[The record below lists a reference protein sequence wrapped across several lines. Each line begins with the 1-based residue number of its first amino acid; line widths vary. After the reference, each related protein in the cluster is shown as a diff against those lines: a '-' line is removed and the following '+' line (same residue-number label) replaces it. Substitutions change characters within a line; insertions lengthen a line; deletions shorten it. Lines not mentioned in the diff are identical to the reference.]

1 MTLELQY
8 EKESINHIFKKI
20 KENIPEDVYTLP
32 SEWNEKN
39 RILTPEFTDKP
50 GIVSYNESPFW
61 REVVDCLAEGAE
73 TSEIGVMKGG
83 QIGATT
89 MILEAYIAYR
99 IAVAPCPMLY
109 TSADNEL
116 AEENMQSR
124 IDAMIKTT
132 NLGKKIKPGTVKK
145 GSRKTGDTKKQKE
158 FAGGFITAMGL
169 NNPGKLRQRG
179 FKVLLADEIDEY
191 SKNLKGQGSA
201 ISLLDARTQAFARD
215 SKKMKISTPT
225 NANNSNI
232 ETIFNLGTKEYYQV
246 PCPHCGEFQKLE
258 LGDGKNAGLRFER
271 DEEKIL
277 ISDSVYY
284 QCVNGCRIEEHEK
297 KKMLIKG
304 KWVATQKPRKKGLR
318 SFQLSTI
325 YSNFMTWE
333 DVIQKFLEAKDNKEK
348 LKVFTNTV
356 LGEPFLEIVK
366 PINISNVKSM
376 LREYA
381 PYTIPN
387 NIAEKDGNGKIA
399 VITCG
404 VDVNGN
410 YNEAGGWLA
419 VEIKGHCLGGQTY
432 SVAKGQVY
440 GNTEEGGSAWKAL
453 ERITQTPI
461 MSDCGEIE
469 YFVNLTAV
477 DVGFK
482 PDSGYYFQANVP
494 RVVCVAGD
502 NIRRKNS
509 RIHFKTMTA
518 KGERYT
524 LDTVYYKNFIA
535 NALNKRWKKTDF
547 EQPAN
552 FMNFPSER
560 KNGGFEGFD
569 FTDLAVIV
577 AGYGYDDEYFKCLKA
592 EIPVIEKEDE
602 KDEAGQI
609 VAWKKIHTRSPNHFW
624 DCMVYNYAALDIFI
638 NEITYK
644 YLKIKKADKN
654 MVFRVIIETLEKQ
667 KIHWH

>member
-1 MTLELQY
+1 MNDLQY
-8 EKESINHIFKKI
+8 ERDSLLHIFDKI
-20 KENIPEDVYTLP
+20 DSTIPEDIYVLP

-39 RILTPEFTDKP
+39 RILTSEFTDKP
-50 GIVSYNESPFW
+50 GLVSYDESPFW
-61 REVVDCLAEGAE
+61 REVVDCLAEGSE
-73 TSEIGVMKGG
+73 TSEVAAMKAG
-83 QIGATT
+83 QLGATT

-99 IAVAPCPMLY
+99 IAVAPCPILY

-132 NLGKKIKPGTVKK
+132 NLGTKIKPTTIKK

-201 ISLLDARTQAFARD
+201 ISLLDARTQAFSRD
-215 SKKMKISTPT
+215 SKKLKISTPT

-232 ETIFNLGTKEYYQV
+232 ETIFNQGTKEYYQV
-246 PCPHCGEFQKLE
+246 PCPHCGKMQKLE
-258 LGDGKNAGLRFER
+258 LGDGAGAGLHFER

-277 ISDSVYY
+277 IPGSVYY
-284 QCVNGCRIEEHEK
+284 QCENGCRIEEHEK
-297 KKMLIKG
+297 KKMLIAG
-304 KWVATQKPRKKGLR
+304 KWVATQRARKKSLR
-318 SFQLSTI
+318 SFQLSAI
-325 YSNFMTWE
+325 YSNFMTWQDIIE
-333 DVIQKFLEAKDNKEK
+333 KFLEAKDNKEK

-356 LGEPFLEIVK
+356 LGEPFREIVQT
-366 PINISNVKSM
+366 INVSNVKSM
-376 LREYA
+376 KRPYA

-387 NIAEKDGNGKIA
+387 AISQKDGNGKIA

-404 VDVNGN
+404 VDVNGQF
-410 YNEAGGWLA
+410 NEADGWLA

-432 SVAKGQVY
+432 SIAKGQIFGDTEPG
-440 GNTEEGGSAWKAL
+440 GNAWKAL
-453 ERITQTPI
+453 ERIILSPI
-461 MSDCGEIE
+461 KSDCGEID
-469 YFVNLTAV
+469 YYVNLTAV

-502 NIRRKNS
+502 NIRQKFS
-509 RIHFKTMTA
+509 RIHFKTQTA

-524 LDTVYYKNFIA
+524 IDTVYYKNFIA
-535 NALNKRWKKTDF
+535 NNLNKKWKTTDF
-547 EQPAN
+547 EQPSN
-552 FMNFPSER
+552 YMNFPEDR

-569 FTDLAVIV
+569 FVDLAVV
-577 AGYGYDDEYFKCLKA
+577 CAGYGYDDEYYKCLKA

-602 KDEAGQI
+602 SQEEGEI

-624 DCMVYNYAALDIFI
+624 DCMVYNYSALDIFI

-654 MVFRVIIETLEKQ
+654 TVFRVIIEALETQ
-667 KIHWH
+667 KMHWH